1 MKSLVFVCETVAFG
15 VGKHFIDLVSGLSVD
30 ERFDIHV
37 IISSRR
43 SNDAFI
49 GLLQRL
55 DINLH
60 FQEMERDISWR
71 DFTSLLAIFRVVRSV
86 GSRSDQ
92 LLIGVSS
99 KGGALVRILALLFGY
114 YAVYIPH
121 ASPVSM
127 ASGFKLFIYTAIERV
142 LSLRS
147 FYAVA
152 TSAMEFSTVEK
163 FISRR
168 KITLIQN
175 GLSKSDIKL
184 LQNRRADHS
193 IGETVRLAFIGRL
206 DDQKNPIRALMVTHS
221 LSQSI
226 EVELTFYGDGPLKN
240 CVEQTAE
247 SLGLNIS
254 MMGYHPFAEICA
266 DFDILLNTSN
276 YEGSPYLFLEAA
288 AINLPVITTKV
299 GGAIELKDR
308 GIPTHLLQENY
319 DFTEIA
325 NFIRAN
331 TGKGHSCKYTAVQYS
346 SDEMVREYAD
356 LFVK

>member
-1 MKSLVFVCETVAFG
+1 
-15 VGKHFIDLVSGLSVD
+15 
-30 ERFDIHV
+30 
-37 IISSRR
+37 
-43 SNDAFI
+43 
-49 GLLQRL
+49 
-55 DINLH
+55 
-60 FQEMERDISWR
+60 
-71 DFTSLLAIFRVVRSV
+71 
-86 GSRSDQ
+86 
-92 LLIGVSS
+92 
-99 KGGALVRILALLFGY
+99 
-114 YAVYIPH
+114 
-121 ASPVSM
+121 
-127 ASGFKLFIYTAIERV
+127 
-142 LSLRS
+142 
-147 FYAVA
+147 
-152 TSAMEFSTVEK
+152 
-163 FISRR
+163 
-168 KITLIQN
+168 
-175 GLSKSDIKL
+175 L